1 MTDKKRFSWGK
12 WLFLLLL
19 LAGAGGGGWWWNSN
33 RQKEAAP
40 EFRTT
45 PVALGDITQSVTA
58 NGQINAVKN
67 VAVGT
72 QVSGIITEIKVDFN
86 SRVTNGQV
94 IAQIDPSTY
103 DQDVTQARA
112 EVANSKASQFLADV
126 NFKRAKELLGAK
138 LIPRADYDKAEADL
152 LQAQAGVQTREAG
165 LKRSL
170 VDLERTTI
178 YSPIDGMVISR
189 NVDVGQTVAASF
201 NTPTLFSIANDL
213 RNMRIEAMVSEADVG
228 GVLEGQPATFT
239 VDAFPGRQF
248 KGQVSQVRFA
258 PITNQNVVNYIS
270 VVDVNNADL
279 KLRPGMTA
287 NTSIIT
293 SQRQGV
299 LRIPNAALRFR
310 PPPGTTVAGET
321 NAPSEKPKQELATSG
336 PFAGLPVPPW
346 QAKGERRRP
355 TDEERTAFES
365 SLTPEQ
371 KQKYQEAMTAMRA
384 RFAQGEGGGGGGSAG
399 GERPK
404 RAEATGPRS
413 QTIYITQKEV
423 TATGTE
429 KIMLKP
435 VTVTV
440 GISDGTNTEVLEG
453 LKEGDVVVVGT
464 VSSATSAAAA
474 PANPFGSPFGG
485 PGRR

>member
-12 WLFLLLL
+12 WLFILLL
-19 LAGAGGGGWWWNSN
+19 LAGAGGGAWWWNTKREKSD
-33 RQKEAAP
+33 AP
-40 EFRTT
+40 EFKTIV
-45 PVALGDITQSVTA
+45 VARGDITQSVTA

-94 IAQIDPSTY
+94 IARIDPSTY
-103 DQDVTQARA
+103 DQNITQAQA
-112 EVANSKASQFLADV
+112 EVANAKASEFLAEI
-126 NFKRAKELLGAK
+126 NFKRAKDLWDAK
-138 LIPRADYDKAEADL
+138 LIPRSDYDKAEADQR
-152 LQAQAGVQTREAG
+152 QAQAVVQTRQAG
-165 LKRSL
+165 LKRAQ
-170 VDLERTTI
+170 VDLDHATI

-201 NTPTLFSIANDL
+201 STPTLFSIANDL

-228 GVLEGQPATFT
+228 GVTEGQSVNFT

-248 KGQVSQVRFA
+248 KGEVSQVRFA

-293 SQRQGV
+293 AQRPGV

-310 PPPGTTVAGET
+310 PPPGTIAAGET
-321 NAPSEKPKQELATSG
+321 NAPGEKPKQELATSG

-346 QAKGERRRP
+346 QGKGERRRP
-355 TDEERTAFES
+355 TDDERASYES

-384 RFAQGEGGGGGGSAG
+384 RFAQGEAGAGGSAG

-404 RAEATGPRS
+404 RAEPAGPRS
-413 QTIYITQKEV
+413 QTIYLMEKEV
-423 TATGTE
+423 TATGAE
-429 KIMLKP
+429 KVMLKP
-435 VTVTV
+435 VTVKL
-440 GISDGTNTEVLEG
+440 GISDGTNTEVLDG

-464 VSSATSAAAA
+464 VSSAASASAA

>member
-1 MTDKKRFSWGK
+1 MTDMKRFSWGK
-12 WLFLLLL
+12 WLLILLL
-19 LAGAGGGGWWWNSN
+19 LAGAGGGGWWWNST
-33 RQKEAAP
+33 RQKQDAP
-40 EFRTT
+40 EFKT
-45 PVALGDITQSVTA
+45 VAVARGDITQSVTA

-72 QVSGIITEIKVDFN
+72 QVSGIITELKVDFN

-103 DQDVTQARA
+103 DQNVTQAQA
-112 EVANSKASQFLADV
+112 ELANAKASEFLANI
-126 NFKRAKELLGAK
+126 NFKRAKELMDAK

-152 LQAQAGVQTREAG
+152 LQAQAVVQTRQAG
-165 LKRSL
+165 LKRAQ
-170 VDLERTTI
+170 VDLERATI

-201 NTPTLFSIANDL
+201 STPTLFSIANDL

-228 GVLEGQPATFT
+228 GIQEGQQVTFT

-293 SQRQGV
+293 AQQPGV

-310 PPPGTTVAGET
+310 PPPGSVVAGET
-321 NAPSEKPKQELATSG
+321 NAPGEKPKQEIATSG

-346 QAKGERRRP
+346 SKGERRRP
-355 TDEERTAFES
+355 TDEERASYES

-371 KQKYQEAMTAMRA
+371 KQKYQEAMNAMRA
-384 RFAQGEGGGGGGSAG
+384 RFAQGEGGAGGSGG

-404 RAEATGPRS
+404 RSEQTGPRS
-413 QTIYITQKEV
+413 QTIYVTEKEV
-423 TATGTE
+423 TATGAE
-429 KIMLKP
+429 RVMLKP
-435 VTVTV
+435 VTVKI

-464 VSSATSAAAA
+464 VSSSTSAAAA
-474 PANPFGSPFGG
+474 PANPFSSPFGG

>member
-12 WLFLLLL
+12 WLLILLL
-19 LAGAGGGGWWWNSN
+19 LAGAGGGGWWWNTK
-33 RQKEAAP
+33 REKTDTP
-40 EFRTT
+40 EFKTLV
-45 PVALGDITQSVTA
+45 VARGDITQSVTA

-94 IAQIDPSTY
+94 IAQIDPSTF
-103 DQDVTQARA
+103 DQNITQAQA
-112 EVANSKASQFLADV
+112 EVANAKAGEFLAGI
-126 NFKRAKELLGAK
+126 NFKRAKDLWDSK
-138 LIPRADYDKAEADL
+138 LIPRADYDKADADL
-152 LQAQAGVQTREAG
+152 QQAKAALQTKEAG
-165 LKRSL
+165 LKRAR
-170 VDLERTTI
+170 VDLERATI

-201 NTPTLFSIANDL
+201 STPTLFSIANDL

-228 GVLEGQPATFT
+228 GVVEGQSASFT

-270 VVDVNNADL
+270 VVDVDNADL

-293 SQRQGV
+293 AQQQGV

-310 PPPGTTVAGET
+310 PPPGSIVASET
-321 NAPSEKPKQELATSG
+321 NAPGEKPQPELATSG
-336 PFAGLPVPPW
+336 TFAGLPVPPW
-346 QAKGERRRP
+346 QGKGERRRP
-355 TDEERTAFES
+355 TEDERAGYES

-371 KQKYQEAMTAMRA
+371 KQKYQEVMAAMRA
-384 RFAQGEGGGGGGSAG
+384 RFAQGEGGGGGSAG

-404 RAEATGPRS
+404 RAEPTGPRS
-413 QTIYITQKEV
+413 QTVYVTEKEI
-423 TATGTE
+423 TATGAE
-429 KIMLKP
+429 KIMVKP
-435 VTVTV
+435 VTVKV
-440 GISDGTNTEVLEG
+440 GISDGTHTEVLEG

-464 VSSATSAAAA
+464 VSSASSAAAA

>member
-1 MTDKKRFSWGK
+1 MTANKRFSWGK
-12 WLFLLLL
+12 WLLILLLL
-19 LAGAGGGGWWWNSN
+19 GAAGGGWWFYSD
-33 RQKEAAP
+33 QKKDDAP
-40 EFRTT
+40 EFKTT
-45 PVALGDITQSVTA
+45 TVARGDIVQAVTA

-94 IAQIDPSTY
+94 IARIDPSTY
-103 DQDVTQARA
+103 DQNITQAQA
-112 EVANSKASQFLADV
+112 EVANAKASEFLAEI
-126 NFKRAKELLGAK
+126 NFKRAKELWDAK
-138 LIPRADYDKAEADL
+138 LIPRSDYDKAEADQR
-152 LQAQAGVQTREAG
+152 QAQAVVQTRQAG
-165 LKRSL
+165 LKRAQ
-170 VDLERTTI
+170 VDLDHATI

-201 NTPTLFSIANDL
+201 STPTLFSIANDL

-228 GVLEGQPATFT
+228 GVLEGQPVNFT

-248 KGQVSQVRFA
+248 KGEVSQVRFA

-293 SQRQGV
+293 AQRPGV

-310 PPPGTTVAGET
+310 PPAGTIVAGET
-321 NAPSEKPKQELATSG
+321 NAPGEKPKQEIATSG

-355 TDEERTAFES
+355 TDDERASYES

-371 KQKYQEAMTAMRA
+371 KQKYQEAMAAMRA
-384 RFAQGEGGGGGGSAG
+384 RFAQGEGGSGGSTG

-404 RAEATGPRS
+404 RAEPTGPRS
-413 QTIYITQKEV
+413 QTVYVTEKEV
-423 TATGTE
+423 TAAGAE
-429 KIMLKP
+429 KVMLKP
-435 VTVTV
+435 VTVKL
-440 GISDGTNTEVLEG
+440 GISDGTHTEVLEG

-464 VSSATSAAAA
+464 VSTATSAAA

>member
-1 MTDKKRFSWGK
+1 MTDKKRSSWGK
-12 WLFLLLL
+12 GLLILLLL
-19 LAGAGGGGWWWNSN
+19 SGAGGGWWWYSN
-33 RQKEAAP
+33 RQKDDAP
-40 EFRTT
+40 EFKTVT
-45 PVALGDITQSVTA
+45 VARGDITQSVTA

-103 DQDVTQARA
+103 DQNVTQAQA
-112 EVANSKASQFLADV
+112 EVASAKASEFLADI
-126 NFKRAKELLGAK
+126 NFKRAKELMDAR
-138 LIPRADYDKAEADL
+138 LIPRAEYDKAEADL
-152 LQAQAGVQTREAG
+152 HQAQAGVQTKQAG
-165 LKRSL
+165 LKRTQ

-228 GVLEGQPATFT
+228 GVLEGQPVNFT
-239 VDAFPGRQF
+239 VDAFPTRQF

-293 SQRQGV
+293 AQRPGV
-299 LRIPNAALRFR
+299 LRVPNAALRFR
-310 PPPGTTVAGET
+310 PPESVVVKADT
-321 NAPSEKPKQELATSG
+321 NAPASTGASTNRNATVAATGEGAGSG
-336 PFAGLPVPPW
+336 GDGNGGPNREEMRKRFESMSPEERA
-346 QAKGERRRP
+346 QMRERRGR
-355 TDEERTAFES
+355 S
-365 SLTPEQ
+365 
-371 KQKYQEAMTAMRA
+371 
-384 RFAQGEGGGGGGSAG
+384 GEGGGPGSRGGGRSAPDGPVTRTVYLLEKSGAG
-399 GERPK
+399 GK
-404 RAEATGPRS
+404 DTLRAVPIKT
-413 QTIYITQKEV
+413 
-423 TATGTE
+423 
-429 KIMLKP
+429 
-435 VTVTV
+435 
-440 GISDGTNTEVLEG
+440 GISDATHTEVLDG
-453 LKEGDVVVVGT
+453 LKEGDVI
-464 VSSATSAAAA
+464 VSGLNVAIKAASTGATA
-474 PANPFGSPFGG
+474 PPGASPFGG
-485 PGRR
+485 GGGFRPR

>member
-12 WLFLLLL
+12 WLFILLL
-19 LAGAGGGGWWWNSN
+19 LAGTAGGGWWWNSK
-33 RQKEAAP
+33 RQKEDAP
-40 EFRTT
+40 EFKTVVVGR
-45 PVALGDITQSVTA
+45 GDITQSVTA

-72 QVSGIITEIKVDFN
+72 QVSGIITEIKADFN

-103 DQDVTQARA
+103 DQNLTQSQA
-112 EVANSKASQFLADV
+112 ELANAKASEFLADI
-126 NFKRAKELLGAK
+126 NFKRAKDLLQAK

-152 LQAQAGVQTREAG
+152 RQAQAGVQIREAA
-165 LKRSL
+165 LKRAQ
-170 VDLERTTI
+170 VDLERATI

-201 NTPTLFSIANDL
+201 STPTLFSIANDL

-228 GVLEGQPATFT
+228 GVLEGQPVNFT

-248 KGQVSQVRFA
+248 KGEVSQVRFA

-270 VVDVNNADL
+270 VVDVDNADL

-293 SQRQGV
+293 AQRPGV

-310 PPPGTTVAGET
+310 PLPGTTVAGET
-321 NAPSEKPKQELATSG
+321 NALADKPKQEIAASG
-336 PFAGLPVPPW
+336 PFAGLPIPPW

-355 TDEERTAFES
+355 TDDERASYES
-365 SLTPEQ
+365 SLTPDQ
-371 KQKYQEAMTAMRA
+371 KQKYQDAMTAMRA
-384 RFAQGEGGGGGGSAG
+384 RFAQSEGGGGGSAG

-404 RAEATGPRS
+404 RAEPTGPRS
-413 QTIYITQKEV
+413 QTIYVTEKEV
-423 TATGTE
+423 SPTGAE
-429 KIMLKP
+429 KIMVKP
-435 VTVTV
+435 VAVKV
-440 GISDGTNTEVLEG
+440 GISDGTHTEVLEG

-464 VSSATSAAAA
+464 VSTATGAAA

>member
-1 MTDKKRFSWGK
+1 MTANKRFSWGK
-12 WLFLLLL
+12 WLLILLLL
-19 LAGAGGGGWWWNSN
+19 GTAGVGWWFYSD
-33 RQKEAAP
+33 QKKDDAP
-40 EFRTT
+40 EFKTT
-45 PVALGDITQSVTA
+45 TVARGDIVQAVTA

-94 IAQIDPSTY
+94 IARIDPSTY
-103 DQDVTQARA
+103 DQNITQAQA
-112 EVANSKASQFLADV
+112 EVANAKASEFLAEI
-126 NFKRAKELLGAK
+126 NFKRAKELWDAK
-138 LIPRADYDKAEADL
+138 LIPRSDYDKAEADQR
-152 LQAQAGVQTREAG
+152 QAQAVVQTRQAG
-165 LKRSL
+165 LKRAQ
-170 VDLERTTI
+170 VDLDHATI

-201 NTPTLFSIANDL
+201 STPTLFSIANDL

-228 GVLEGQPATFT
+228 GVLEGQPVNFT

-248 KGQVSQVRFA
+248 KGEVSQVRFA

-293 SQRQGV
+293 AQRPGV

-310 PPPGTTVAGET
+310 PPPGSIVAGET
-321 NAPSEKPKQELATSG
+321 NAPGEKPQQEIATSG
-336 PFAGLPVPPW
+336 PFAGLPIPPW
-346 QAKGERRRP
+346 SKGERRRP
-355 TDEERTAFES
+355 TDEERAAYES

-371 KQKYQEAMTAMRA
+371 KQKYQEVVAAMRA
-384 RFAQGEGGGGGGSAG
+384 ARAAQGEGGSGGSANG
-399 GERPK
+399 DRPK
-404 RAEATGPRS
+404 RAEPTGPRS
-413 QTIYITQKEV
+413 QTIYLTEKEV
-423 TATGTE
+423 TAAGAE

-435 VTVTV
+435 VTVKL

-464 VSSATSAAAA
+464 VSTATSAAA

-485 PGRR
+485 GPGRR